1 MREFRYGPAVLR
13 GSGRCVY
20 QLAYQDKNVTLL
32 PAALPIRRKN
42 DDGFAFCCIGL
53 MCLFN
58 VLHEALLL
66 LYLN

>member
-1 MREFRYGPAVLR
+1 MAEFRYGPAVPEREWEMCLSASI
-13 GSGRCVY
+13 SGE
-20 QLAYQDKNVTLL
+20 NVTL

-42 DDGFAFCCIGL
+42 DDGFALCCIGL

-58 VLHEALLL
+58 VLHETLLL